1 MLSLTGI
8 LKAIIGADRSA
19 AKRSSAPSKRQQQ
32 PVERLVLPR
41 PLRFLTRHINRIH
54 DTTLLIPA
62 GTGSMM
68 AVGFLAITVG
78 YGVYA
83 GGHSDVVVSSAA
95 STAGLD
101 VGSIKISGQVET
113 SEADVLAALDL
124 NSHGALLGF
133 DLRQARERLIGLD
146 WVEEVS
152 IRKLFPNR
160 LEVSLVE
167 KQPFA
172 LWQQDQH
179 LSVIET
185 NGKIIARLGD
195 AGELSQR
202 HASLPRIVG
211 EGAEKR
217 AAQLFSMMSPYPSV
231 YSRVASYVRVADR
244 RWDILLRNDLVIQ
257 LPEIGARSALA
268 TIIKLDGERQLLSRE
283 IDIVD
288 VRLSDRMVLRVQ
300 PAAAAKRNAMIKLRS
315 KRMRKAEKSI

>member
-8 LKAIIGADRSA
+8 LKAVIGADRSA

-113 SEADVLAALDL
+113 S
-124 NSHGALLGF
+124 
-133 DLRQARERLIGLD
+133 
-146 WVEEVS
+146 
-152 IRKLFPNR
+152 
-160 LEVSLVE
+160 
-167 KQPFA
+167 
-172 LWQQDQH
+172 
-179 LSVIET
+179 
-185 NGKIIARLGD
+185 
-195 AGELSQR
+195 
-202 HASLPRIVG
+202 
-211 EGAEKR
+211 
-217 AAQLFSMMSPYPSV
+217 
-231 YSRVASYVRVADR
+231 
-244 RWDILLRNDLVIQ
+244 
-257 LPEIGARSALA
+257 
-268 TIIKLDGERQLLSRE
+268 
-283 IDIVD
+283 
-288 VRLSDRMVLRVQ
+288 
-300 PAAAAKRNAMIKLRS
+300 
-315 KRMRKAEKSI
+315 